1 MTIWTFLLIFSCICN
16 LGLSYYVYW
25 LLKTISAINIDT
37 ENLTVMIKDFTEHT
51 KSLYELEMF
60 YGDETLKSL
69 LEHGNMLVERISE
82 IDLVLNDEKEPDE

>member
-1 MTIWTFLLIFSCICN
+1 
-16 LGLSYYVYW
+16 V
-25 LLKTISAINIDT
+25 DT